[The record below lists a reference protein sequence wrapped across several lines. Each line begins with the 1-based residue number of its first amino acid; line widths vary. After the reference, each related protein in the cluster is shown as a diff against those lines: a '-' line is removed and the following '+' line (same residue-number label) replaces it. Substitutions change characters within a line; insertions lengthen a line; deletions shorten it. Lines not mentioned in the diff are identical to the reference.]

1 MLKIEKDV
9 KMAKNIQILPIA
21 VAIGLSIILLIKT
34 CTALV
39 GVGQKGV
46 LEQFGKVSNNVLQSG
61 INLKLPFQSV
71 HIMNIKRQ
79 KSEDYQMQNV
89 YNVDQQNVTVDFQV
103 IYSLPS
109 SDKELIYIYKNYNG
123 DPYANFA
130 LARIKE
136 AIKTITGQ
144 YTTIDMVTRSDEFKT
159 RVIAEAQK
167 NIGDI
172 LTIND
177 IIIPNIT
184 FDKEIEAAIKQK
196 QVQQQEAEQKKYE
209 LIKAQQDAQITL
221 TKAKANA
228 ESLRIQANAI
238 AKNPSIVR
246 LKEIEKWDGKFPLN
260 AKVIGSGA
268 TIVDSK

>member
-1 MLKIEKDV
+1 MEKKGLGSPMV
-9 KMAKNIQILPIA
+9 TIAIASLVAVTIL
-21 VAIGLSIILLIKT
+21 VTS

-39 GVGQKGV
+39 GVGEKGV
-46 LEQFGKVSNNVLQSG
+46 LEQFGRVSNHVLQSG
-61 INLKLPFQSV
+61 FNLKSPFQTV

-79 KSEDYQMQNV
+79 KSQDYQMQNV

-103 IYSLPS
+103 IYSLPG
-109 SDKELIYIYKNYNG
+109 SDKALIDIYKNYNG
-123 DPYANFA
+123 DPYDNFA

-144 YTTIDMVTRSDEFKT
+144 YTTIDMVTKSDEFKT
-159 RVIAEAQK
+159 KVIAEAQK

-172 LTIND
+172 LTIDD
-177 IIIPNIT
+177 IIVPNIT
-184 FDKEIEAAIKQK
+184 FDKEIETAIKQK

-221 TKAKANA
+221 TKAKASA
-228 ESLRIQANAI
+228 ESLRIQADAI
-238 AKNPSIVR
+238 AQNPQIVR